1 MKAIWLEDVN
11 MDLHI
16 MRTDSCIQGDI
27 ASPVSVQKC
36 SLVSNV
42 IFSLDCSPAVL

>member
-1 MKAIWLEDVN
+1 MGFIN

-16 MRTDSCIQGDI
+16 MRSGSCIQGDI
-27 ASPVSVQKC
+27 VSTVSVQKR

-42 IFSLDCSPAVL
+42 IFSLDLSPAVL

>member
-16 MRTDSCIQGDI
+16 MRIDSCIQGDI
-27 ASPVSVQKC
+27 ASLVSVQNW
-36 SLVSNV
+36 SLVSNM
-42 IFSLDCSPAVL
+42 IFSSCPLTCHQ